1 MKSYDET
8 ISAVLDRIRE
18 NNIENQRKRKMALKL
33 ITSLGCLCLVVAV
46 CVGVWNIDFSAL
58 TGDEKTPVDENI
70 PKEDVFLLSNGLSP
84 SEDKLVGF
92 SIPAS
97 DYGIAR
103 AAHSENI
110 VFSELKNKVKTPFK
124 GAGTFVYRHTE
135 CEYRTIG
142 SKEYGDF
149 YSSFD
154 IYIEEETG
162 ARVEYLHGTNI
173 ITAYRKGNI
182 ERPRGGA
189 TIDEKRAKQAAKEL
203 VLKIMTEKEFSEY
216 DEGVFSP
223 YAGSGLYA
231 VLYTRYINGYAT
243 DDSINVV
250 VTPDGEA
257 VMYNGRYVGKYDTL
271 ESKLTKEKLDAANE
285 KLRTKIEE
293 MNLKNLSMGISRIV
307 TTIFGEAFIRIP
319 TQYDTESGGTAS
331 NYTYLN
337 IQ

>member
-1 MKSYDET
+1 MKK
-8 ISAVLDRIRE
+8 I
-18 NNIENQRKRKMALKL
+18 L
-33 ITSLGCLCLVVAV
+33 I
-46 CVGVWNIDFSAL
+46 
-58 TGDEKTPVDENI
+58 
-70 PKEDVFLLSNGLSP
+70 FLLVTILFSGCQKEEYELIFDKNSIINCIALVYEF
-84 SEDKLVGF
+84 EDGAT
-92 SIPAS
+92 IYT
-97 DYGIAR
+97 DY
-103 AAHSENI
+103 
-110 VFSELKNKVKTPFK
+110 
-124 GAGTFVYRHTE
+124 
-135 CEYRTIG
+135 
-142 SKEYGDF
+142 
-149 YSSFD
+149 
-154 IYIEEETG
+154 
-162 ARVEYLHGTNI
+162 TNI
-173 ITAYRKGNI
+173 KYRKGNI

-203 VLKIMTEKEFSEY
+203 LLKIMTEKEFSEY